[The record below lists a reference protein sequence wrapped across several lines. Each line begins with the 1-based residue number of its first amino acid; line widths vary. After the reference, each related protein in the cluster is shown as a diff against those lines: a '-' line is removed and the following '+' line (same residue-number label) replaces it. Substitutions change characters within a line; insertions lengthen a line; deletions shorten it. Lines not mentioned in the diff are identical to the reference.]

1 MAGALC
7 RIVLVRLKGEAWY
20 DGVFILKISPLTL
33 IALLFTII
41 VMFTFKGDAIVR
53 LPLDVVRI
61 AIPLARRERL
71 PKERKRSAQARP
83 ARRSLASGVH
93 PTLACGPWRGRDS
106 RTKQSTC
113 SFGLYSNKTRCQ
125 TPLSRACTAH
135 RLGVNY
141 KSSMRPHQRFVK
153 PKKIKVSNSSQN
165 PSTQFGPQQESS
177 LILRFLCFLR

>member
-1 MAGALC
+1 VQNWLIGP
-7 RIVLVRLKGEAWY
+7 VLMWLLAV
-20 DGVFILKISPLTL
+20 VFLRDQPEYMVGLILI
-33 IALLFTII
+33 
-41 VMFTFKGDAIVR
+41 G
-53 LPLDVVRI
+53 
-61 AIPLARRERL
+61 LARCI
-71 PKERKRSAQARP
+71 AHARP

-153 PKKIKVSNSSQN
+153 PKRSKSASRRKIPRPNSV
-165 PSTQFGPQQESS
+165 
-177 LILRFLCFLR
+177 LKRKAL